1 MLVLPAVL
9 VLAER
14 GELTT
19 LPARGWRALRRAL
32 ARPRRAR
39 AAA

>member
-1 MLVLPAVL
+1 VL

-19 LPARGWRALRRAL
+19 LPAQAWRRLRGVL

-39 AAA
+39 APV

>member
-19 LPARGWRALRRAL
+19 LPAQFWRALRRAL
-32 ARPRRAR
+32 ARPRRAP
-39 AAA
+39 AQA